1 MFGNGTQRQ
10 HPHTGWVVL
19 WPVKAAVAPQV
30 VYDASE
36 ATVSEL
42 VKAVADCGFE
52 AELLHKAAASPLE
65 PDEVLVD
72 PQTLPL
78 SRAELPEAAASQ
90 QEPDEGPPVVL

>member
-1 MFGNGTQRQ
+1 MKPTV
-10 HPHTGWVVL
+10 PL
-19 WPVKAAVAPQV
+19 QV

-36 ATVSEL
+36 VTVSEL

-72 PQTLPL
+72 PLTL
-78 SRAELPEAAASQ
+78 SRAELPESAASQ
-90 QEPDEGPPVVL
+90 QEPDEGL